1 MNDPTAVLESPT
13 RHQPLQDGTNQQ
25 AEDTLGLARRVCEI
39 EAESVLA
46 LTERLD
52 EKFLNACDALLN
64 CRGRVVVC
72 GVGKSG
78 HIASKIAATLASTG
92 TPAFFVHPSEASH
105 GDFGMI
111 KPEDVVIAISYS
123 GESEELKTILPLLT
137 RMGNSLIAF
146 SARARSSLARAANI
160 HLDISVKTEACP
172 LGLAPTSSTTTT
184 LALGDALAVAV
195 LNLRG
200 FSANDFARTHPGGAL
215 GKRLLLSVADIMV
228 AGSAAPT
235 VAADASLKEALL
247 AMNSGQLGFLAVT
260 DHQHHLA
267 GVFSDG
273 DLRRALDRGIDI
285 NNTVIAEIMTPGGH
299 CIEQSQPA
307 VKALELMEKHKIYAL
322 PVLDEQNTVCGALNM
337 HSLLQAGVVQ
347 VIDGPTSNE

>member
-1 MNDPTAVLESPT
+1 MTDNLTVLEPPAQRQSLNKSQT
-13 RHQPLQDGTNQQ
+13 D
-25 AEDTLGLARRVCEI
+25 ATLALARRVCEI
-39 EAESVLA
+39 EAQSVLA

-52 EKFLNACDALLN
+52 DNFLAACDALLH

-78 HIASKIAATLASTG
+78 HIATKIAATLASTG

-123 GESEELKTILPLLT
+123 GESDELKTILPLIMQ
-137 RMGNSLIAF
+137 MGNTLIAM
-146 SARARSSLARAANI
+146 SARGQSSLVRAANI
-160 HLDISVKTEACP
+160 HLDISVAAEACP
-172 LGLAPTSSTTTT
+172 LGLAPTSSTTAT

-215 GKRLLLSVADIMV
+215 GKRLLLSVADVMV
-228 AGSAAPT
+228 SGIATPT
-235 VAADASLKEALL
+235 VESDATLKEGLL
-247 AMNSGQLGFLAVT
+247 AMNSGQLGFLAIVDA
-260 DHQHHLA
+260 DHRLA

-285 NNTVIAEIMTPGGH
+285 NHTAISDVMTPGGH
-299 CIEQSQPA
+299 SVEDTQPA

-322 PVLDEQNTVCGALNM
+322 PVLDQQQRVCGALNM
-337 HSLLQAGVVQ
+337 HSLLQAGVVHTQ
-347 VIDGPTSNE
+347 SIQGKDA